1 MIRTVLSRRT
11 PVQRRRLVSL
21 AIAGIAACLVLG
33 YWLLKTGEP
42 DSIDPSDAAL
52 VARGQVV
59 YDQHCASCHG
69 RALEGQPNW
78 RSRLPNGRLPAPPH
92 DASGHTWHH
101 PDAVLVEITRDG
113 IQRHAPAGYQSDMP
127 AFGGTLDQ
135 RDIRAVL
142 SYIKSTWPTDIQ
154 RRHDVLNRNAR
165 SRG

>member
-1 MIRTVLSRRT
+1 MIGTAFSGRI
-11 PVQRRRLVSL
+11 PMQRRRLAL
-21 AIAGIAACLVLG
+21 AITGIAVFVAIG
-33 YWLLKTGEP
+33 YWLLRADGQ
-42 DSIDPSDAAL
+42 DSIDPSDPAL

-69 RALEGQPNW
+69 RTLEGQPNW

-101 PDAVLVEITRDG
+101 PDAVLFEITRDG

-127 AFGGTLDQ
+127 AFGGTLGD
-135 RDIRAVL
+135 REIRAVL
-142 SYIKSTWPTDIQ
+142 SYIKSTWPTDIRQ
-154 RRHDVLNRNAR
+154 RHDVLNRNAR